1 MTAAQAAFFSEG
13 VGEDGANVGRE
24 DGANVGTEDGANVGM
39 EDGANVGTED
49 AAAVAHADDNTAMS
63 TSLVRPIVG
72 PHTCVA

>member
-24 DGANVGTEDGANVGM
+24 DGANVGTEDGANVG
-39 EDGANVGTED
+39 TED

-63 TSLVRPIVG
+63 TSLVHPIVG